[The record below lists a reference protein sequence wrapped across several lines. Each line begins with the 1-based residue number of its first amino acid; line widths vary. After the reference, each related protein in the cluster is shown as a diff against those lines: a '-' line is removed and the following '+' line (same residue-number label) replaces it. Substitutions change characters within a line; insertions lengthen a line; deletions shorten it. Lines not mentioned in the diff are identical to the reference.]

1 MKNRVITGIFIV
13 GAFLAAYFAFDG
25 TVFSALT
32 LFCLLMAL
40 MEIYVILDSML
51 CTVQP
56 KFCHP
61 HGAFTYEI
69 TVLIVAAALCMLMS
83 REELALVICTSMIAD
98 VGAFAVGSLI
108 GKHKVKFLAKI
119 SAKKSYEGFV
129 GAIVIGGLA
138 TYALCWLLKIPL
150 GAATWA
156 YIALGGIT
164 AAIGDLLGSA
174 SKRQLGVKDS
184 GEILALSR
192 GFRWIEAP
200 MRGHGGYLD
209 RFDSIALSIVVY
221 SLLHFML

>member
-13 GAFLAAYFAFDG
+13 GAFLVAYFAFDG
-25 TVFSALT
+25 TAFSALT

-40 MEIYVILDSML
+40 MEVYVILDSML
-51 CTVQP
+51 CTIQP

-69 TVLIVAAALCMLMS
+69 TVLIVAAALCILMS
-83 REELALVICTSMIAD
+83 REELALVICTSMMAD

-138 TYALCWLLKIPL
+138 TYALC
-150 GAATWA
+150 
-156 YIALGGIT
+156 
-164 AAIGDLLGSA
+164 
-174 SKRQLGVKDS
+174 
-184 GEILALSR
+184 
-192 GFRWIEAP
+192 
-200 MRGHGGYLD
+200 
-209 RFDSIALSIVVY
+209 
-221 SLLHFML
+221 

>member
-13 GAFLAAYFAFDG
+13 GAFFAAYFAFDG
-25 TVFSALT
+25 TAFSALT
-32 LFCLLMAL
+32 LFCLLVAL
-40 MEIYVILDSML
+40 MEIYVILDSMP
-51 CTVQP
+51 CMVQSEL
-56 KFCHP
+56 CHP

-69 TVLIVAAALCMLMS
+69 TILIVAAVLCMLTS

-98 VGAFAVGSLI
+98 VGAFTVGSLI

-150 GAATWA
+150 DAAMWA

-192 GFRWIEAP
+192 KFRWIEAP

>member
-1 MKNRVITGIFIV
+1 M
-13 GAFLAAYFAFDG
+13 
-25 TVFSALT
+25 
-32 LFCLLMAL
+32 
-40 MEIYVILDSML
+40 
-51 CTVQP
+51 
-56 KFCHP
+56 
-61 HGAFTYEI
+61 
-69 TVLIVAAALCMLMS
+69 IVAAALCALMS
-83 REELALVICTSMIAD
+83 REELALVICTSMMAD

-108 GKHKVKFLAKI
+108 GKHKVKFLVKI